1 MIPSLE
7 EYEIFIYTLQQDY
20 QNIKAST
27 LVFKRTSSHSAQ
39 VIGWIYFRNNIKLRV
54 VETIDFIDRLI
65 IDYSYEVWIGDEKQY
80 WYDCWPHPDIPEL
93 AKTHPHHKHIHP
105 DIKHHRIPAKGLSFK
120 RPNLQYLIQEIVD
133 NFFKK

>member
-7 EYEIFIYTLQQDY
+7 EYEIFIYTLQHDY

-27 LVFKRTSSHSAQ
+27 LLFKRTSSHSAQ

-80 WYDCWPHPDIPEL
+80 
-93 AKTHPHHKHIHP
+93 
-105 DIKHHRIPAKGLSFK
+105 
-120 RPNLQYLIQEIVD
+120 
-133 NFFKK
+133 